1 MFYLLQ
7 PAVGHM
13 EVRVWS
19 EAHAPVEEVAEA
31 AEASLVVHE
40 VFWVGG
46 LHAPVDGGKEST
58 KIKCI
63 TKTALTFSY
72 FNNWSFFSWH
82 FPVVLP
88 GIPSAWL
95 VGQSQSSWEEQ
106 NGIEF
111 INRLVPC
118 IINICTVYFDHYY
131 TYCIISIIITS
142 FVLLLQEKI
151 MSYHRYKWSIWHN
164 SWIFPCQN

>member
-1 MFYLLQ
+1 MKVYDKNSLDSFIFQLL
-7 PAVGHM
+7 
-13 EVRVWS
+13 EF
-19 EAHAPVEEVAEA
+19 
-31 AEASLVVHE
+31 L
-40 VFWVGG
+40 FF
-46 LHAPVDGGKEST
+46 
-58 KIKCI
+58 
-63 TKTALTFSY
+63 LTLS
-72 FNNWSFFSWH
+72 
-82 FPVVLP
+82 VVLP

-151 MSYHRYKWSIWHN
+151 ISNRRSK
-164 SWIFPCQN
+164 